1 MDTDERTG
9 DDATRMTA
17 VRAHTR
23 GGPEQLV
30 VEPAPRPVAAD
41 GELLVAVEAAAI
53 TVPELTWPE
62 TWEVGGVD
70 RTPII
75 PSHEFGGV
83 VAAVGPGV
91 EGFAVGDP
99 VFGLVPF
106 DRDGAAAEFVAVPVG
121 SVAHRT
127 PSVSST
133 VAAAAVLPALTAW
146 EALVDRAQLGAGQ
159 RLLVRGGTGAVGA
172 FLTRFGHELGAEV
185 TVTVS
190 SEDTARRAVQ
200 LGADHVVVVPRGT
213 APTGLVGFDLAV
225 DAVGDDLP
233 EWVYAAVR
241 RDGELVVLQVPPNA
255 ALVERYGIRSTFFVV
270 EAKQERLRELDA
282 LLASGRVDVA
292 VSATFPLTA
301 GRDAFDAAAAP
312 GRAPGKTVY
321 VVR

>member
-1 MDTDERTG
+1 MDTDGRT
-9 DDATRMTA
+9 DAATTMTA

-30 VEPAPRPVAAD
+30 VEEAPRPAAAD

-53 TVPELTWPE
+53 TLPELTWPE

-75 PSHEFGGV
+75 PSHEFAGV
-83 VAAVGPGV
+83 VSAVGPGV
-91 EGFAVGDP
+91 EGYAVGDP

-121 SVAHRT
+121 SLAHRSPT
-127 PSVSST
+127 VSST

-146 EALVDRAQLGAGQ
+146 EALVDRAQLGPGH
-159 RLLVRGGTGAVGA
+159 RLLVRGGTGAVGS
-172 FLTRFGHELGAEV
+172 FLTRFGHELRAEV

-190 SEDTARRAVQ
+190 SEDAGRRAVQ
-200 LGADHVVVVPRGT
+200 LGADHVVVVPRGS
-213 APTGLVGFDLAV
+213 APAGLDGFDLAV
-225 DAVGDDLP
+225 DAVGDELP

-241 RDGELVVLQVPPNA
+241 PAGGLVVLQVPPDA
-255 ALVERYGIRSTFFVV
+255 ELVERYGIRSTFFVV
-270 EAKQERLRELDA
+270 EANQERLQELDA
-282 LLASGRVDVA
+282 LLATGRVDVP

-301 GRDAFDAAAAP
+301 GREAFEAAAAP